1 MPALASPVADERGA
15 LREYLAYHQSAF
27 FAVAYGLT
35 DEQARMTPT
44 VSELSIGGLVKHA
57 AEMQRNWM
65 ARVAAAPD
73 APPRDP
79 RPFDQIAKD
88 FGDQH
93 TMRADETL
101 DGLLKNLEAENANS
115 LHLVET
121 ADLDAKV
128 PVPQDIP
135 WFPKGIKDWSVRWV
149 ILHVINE
156 LTRHSGHADII
167 RESIDGAT
175 MYELLAGLEG
185 WAIDGWVQPW
195 KGKQKP
201 VRPRA
206 NP

>member
-79 RPFDQIAKD
+79 RPFDQIAKN
-88 FGDQH
+88 FADQH

-101 DGLLKNLEAENANS
+101 DGLLKTLEAENANS

-185 WAIDGWVQPW
+185 WAIDGFVQPW
-195 KGKQKP
+195 KKP
-201 VRPRA
+201 ERPRA

>member
-1 MPALASPVADERGA
+1 MPALASPVADERSA

-35 DEQARMTPT
+35 DDQARMTPT

-57 AEMQRNWM
+57 AEMQRSWM

-88 FGDQH
+88 FADQH

-101 DGLLKNLEAENANS
+101 DGLLKTLEAENANS
-115 LHLVET
+115 LQLVET
-121 ADLDAKV
+121 AELDAKV

-195 KGKQKP
+195 
-201 VRPRA
+201 RPRA

>member
-1 MPALASPVADERGA
+1 MPALASPVADERSA

-27 FAVAYGLT
+27 FAVSYGLT

-44 VSELSIGGLVKHA
+44 VSALSIGGLVKHA
-57 AEMQRNWM
+57 AGMQRSWM
-65 ARVAAAPD
+65 TRVAAAPD

-79 RPFDQIAKD
+79 RPFEETAKD
-88 FGDQH
+88 YADQH
-93 TMRADETL
+93 VMRPDETL
-101 DGLLKNLEAENANS
+101 DGLLKKLEAENATS
-115 LHLVET
+115 LHLLET

-195 KGKQKP
+195 S
-201 VRPRA
+201 RRA